1 VLNVLLYLMS
11 FVVLFHENEVYA
23 RFLWQILSAL
33 KITGMCFM
41 KTKFTHGFCQIFVKD
56 FLFSTAVI
64 FYLTVFTGFV
74 VLFHENEVYARFLWQ
89 ILSALKI
96 TGMCFMKT
104 KFTHGF
110 CQIFVKAAT

>member
-1 VLNVLLYLMS
+1 
-11 FVVLFHENEVYA
+11 
-23 RFLWQILSAL
+23 
-33 KITGMCFM
+33 M